1 LARVICRPVIDWV
14 QDELRRVILQLNS
27 LYAAWR
33 CLLQC
38 RDQRPQRILRRQVD
52 GDHDTACRADA
63 FVNSGPT
70 RTAFAV
76 HRNRARRSGS
86 RRRSVAPVATKNSRG
101 ARDVRGPLSLL
112 QARLPQAVQHFRRSR
127 LQRWILELL
136 FLVVLGD
143 SIEVVSRAEWRF
155 LKCFE
160 RFDRFF
166 IFRG

>member
-1 LARVICRPVIDWV
+1 MPLSNPGTAP
-14 QDELRRVILQLNS
+14 L
-27 LYAAWR
+27 
-33 CLLQC
+33 
-38 RDQRPQRILRRQVD
+38 RILRRQAD

-63 FVNSGPT
+63 FVKRGPT

-86 RRRSVAPVATKNSRG
+86 RRRPVAPVATTNSRG
-101 ARDVRGPLSLL
+101 ARDPRGPLALL
-112 QARLPQAVQHFRRSR
+112 QARRPQAVQHFRRSR

-160 RFDRFF
+160 RFARFF